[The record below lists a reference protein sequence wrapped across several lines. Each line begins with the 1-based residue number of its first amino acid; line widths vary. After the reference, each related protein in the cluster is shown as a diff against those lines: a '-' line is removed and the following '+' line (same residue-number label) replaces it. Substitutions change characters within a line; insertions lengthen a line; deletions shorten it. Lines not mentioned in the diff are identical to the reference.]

1 MNPTHILTDIENNNG
16 RIYLVSNRTHGYST
30 ILPLAESNFISFLE
44 ELYTIIEV
52 DDYEISYKY
61 LAEANLKNKIISY
74 LHNIFKTDTLTFAI
88 NNTVSR
94 DVPLFFETAA
104 SASASS
110 TSGVADGSRAGK
122 GSAIRIF
129 KDVAAAIAAIT
140 AVADGSVLGK
150 FEIID
155 VTNVT
160 QDLAVTNNTSNDFF
174 IYLNQLLVNHI
185 RNDELLKKFKLLEPE
200 KPIMKNND
208 AKQKNTI
215 CDILKSS
222 KSPDNII
229 KPNTVEKETVK
240 DKETILPYNY
250 YESLKNNTEDTV
262 YNVVPYESDTTFAST
277 LQYSPWKADESN
289 KNVVCDDNCNK
300 CTILYCISQS
310 IGIVIENQNTIFVEY
325 LTKNFKDFE
334 LVKTYSKLNIKELE
348 NIKNYFH
355 KRDFESNE
363 IILKKIN
370 SFEFLFDMN
379 NDKKHDTVSNEIEK
393 FIRERYTINNEP
405 KNMMKAN
412 EILGQLIIELQIFNK
427 DKMKLAKELSSI
439 LLNMGLKKK
448 RMADGIY
455 YYGIVSKQ
463 NLFLSSVGNIEEMY
477 KKTVEEHKLE
487 SISEILTQLKSSCK
501 SRNGPCSCLDVKGC
515 DRVVV
520 VVPNQ

>member
-1 MNPTHILTDIENNNG
+1 MNPTQILTDIENNNG

-30 ILPLAESNFISFLE
+30 ILPLAEADFLSFLE
-44 ELYTIIEV
+44 ELYSIIEV
-52 DDYEISYKY
+52 DDYDIRHKY
-61 LAEANLKNKIISY
+61 LSEANLKNKIISY
-74 LHNIFKTDTLTFAI
+74 LHNIFKTDTLTFDI
-88 NNTVSR
+88 NNITSTNTTVFN
-94 DVPLFFETAA
+94 DVQYTDD
-104 SASASS
+104 SC
-110 TSGVADGSRAGK
+110 TGK

-129 KDVAAAIAAIT
+129 KDVAAAIAAL
-140 AVADGSVLGK
+140 ADGSASAI

-160 QDLAVTNNTSNDFF
+160 QDAAVAKNTSNDFF

-185 RNDELLKKFKLLEPE
+185 LNDELLKKFKLLEQE

-240 DKETILPYNY
+240 DKGTILPYNY
-250 YESLKNNTEDTV
+250 YESLKNNTEDTA
-262 YNVVPYESDTTFAST
+262 YNVLPYESDTTFAST
-277 LQYSPWKADESN
+277 LQYSSWKADELN
-289 KNVVCDDNCNK
+289 TNFVCEDNCNK
-300 CTILYCISQS
+300 CTILYCVSQS
-310 IGIVIENQNTIFVEY
+310 MGIVIENQNTIFVEY

-334 LVKTYSKLNIKELE
+334 LVKAYSQLNIKELD

-379 NDKKHDTVSNEIEK
+379 NDKNNNEIEK

-487 SISEILTQLKSSCK
+487 SISEILIRCK
-501 SRNGPCSCLDVKGC
+501 SNVI
-515 DRVVV
+515 
-520 VVPNQ
+520 N

>member
-1 MNPTHILTDIENNNG
+1 MNPTHILTDMENNNG
-16 RIYLVSNRTHGYST
+16 KIYLVSNRTHGYST
-30 ILPLAESNFISFLE
+30 ILPLAEANFLSFLE

-94 DVPLFFETAA
+94 DVPLFFDTAA
-104 SASASS
+104 SAS
-110 TSGVADGSRAGK
+110 SGVADGSRADK
-122 GSAIRIF
+122 GSTIRIF
-129 KDVAAAIAAIT
+129 KDVPAAIAAL
-140 AVADGSVLGK
+140 ADGSASAI

-155 VTNVT
+155 VTDVT
-160 QDLAVTNNTSNDFF
+160 QDAAVAKNTSNDFF

-185 RNDELLKKFKLLEPE
+185 LNDELLKKFKLLEPE

-208 AKQKNTI
+208 AKQTNTI

-229 KPNTVEKETVK
+229 KRNTVEKETVK
-240 DKETILPYNY
+240 DKGTILPYNY

-262 YNVVPYESDTTFAST
+262 YNVLPYESDITFAST
-277 LQYSPWKADESN
+277 LQYSSWKADELN

-300 CTILYCISQS
+300 CAILYCVSQS
-310 IGIVIENQNTIFVEY
+310 ISIVIENQNTIFVEY

-334 LVKTYSKLNIKELE
+334 FVKTYSQLNIKELE

-477 KKTVEEHKLE
+477 KKRWKNT
-487 SISEILTQLKSSCK
+487 
-501 SRNGPCSCLDVKGC
+501 N
-515 DRVVV
+515 
-520 VVPNQ
+520 

>member
-1 MNPTHILTDIENNNG
+1 MNPTHILTDMENNNG
-16 RIYLVSNRTHGYST
+16 KIYLVSNRTYGYST
-30 ILPLAESNFISFLE
+30 ILPLVESNFISFLE

-61 LAEANLKNKIISY
+61 LSEANLKNKIISY

-88 NNTVSR
+88 NN
-94 DVPLFFETAA
+94 
-104 SASASS
+104 
-110 TSGVADGSRAGK
+110 
-122 GSAIRIF
+122 
-129 KDVAAAIAAIT
+129 IT
-140 AVADGSVLGK
+140 ANNTTVCKDIPYTFDADAVARGRPVSTI

-160 QDLAVTNNTSNDFF
+160 QDAAVAKNTSNDFF

-185 RNDELLKKFKLLEPE
+185 LNDELLKKFKLLEQE

-229 KPNTVEKETVK
+229 KPPNTVEKETVK
-240 DKETILPYNY
+240 DKGAILPYNY

-262 YNVVPYESDTTFAST
+262 YNVLPYESDTTFAST
-277 LQYSPWKADESN
+277 LQYSSWKADELYT
-289 KNVVCDDNCNK
+289 NVVCEDNCNK
-300 CTILYCISQS
+300 CTVLYCVSQS

-334 LVKTYSKLNIKELE
+334 LVKTYSQLNIKELE

-379 NDKKHDTVSNEIEK
+379 NDVNDNKIEA
-393 FIRERYTINNEP
+393 FIRERYTINNQH
-405 KNMMKAN
+405 KDMIKAN
-412 EILGQLIIELQIFNK
+412 EILEQIFLELQYCYK
-427 DKMKLAKELSSI
+427 DKIKLTKELSGI
-439 LLNMGLKKK
+439 LLSMGLKKK
-448 RMADGIY
+448 RMSDGIY
-455 YYGIVSKQ
+455 YCGIVSKQ
-463 NLFLSSVGNIEEMY
+463 KLFLSSAGNIEEMY

-487 SISEILTQLKSSCK
+487 SISEILNRLKNATSCNSK
-501 SRNGPCSCLDVKGC
+501 SGPCTCLDIKGC
-515 DRVVV
+515 DRVVLSK
-520 VVPNQ
+520 Q

>member
-1 MNPTHILTDIENNNG
+1 MNPTHILTDIKNNNG
-16 RIYLVSNRTHGYST
+16 TIYLVSNRTHGYST
-30 ILPLAESNFISFLE
+30 ILPLAEANFIPFLE

-52 DDYEISYKY
+52 DDYDIRHKY
-61 LAEANLKNKIISY
+61 LSEANLKNKIINY
-74 LHNIFKTDTLTFAI
+74 LHTIFKSDTLTFTI
-88 NNTVSR
+88 DNTTVCK
-94 DVPLFFETAA
+94 DVPYTDVDAV
-104 SASASS
+104 S
-110 TSGVADGSRAGK
+110 T
-122 GSAIRIF
+122 I
-129 KDVAAAIAAIT
+129 
-140 AVADGSVLGK
+140 

-155 VTNVT
+155 VTTVT
-160 QDLAVTNNTSNDFF
+160 QNSAVANNTSNDFF

-185 RNDELLKKFKLLEPE
+185 LNDELLKKFKLLEQE

-229 KPNTVEKETVK
+229 KVNTVEKETVK
-240 DKETILPYNY
+240 DKRTILPYNY
-250 YESLKNNTEDTV
+250 YESLENNIEDTV
-262 YNVVPYESDTTFAST
+262 YNVLPYESDTTFTST
-277 LQYSPWKADESN
+277 LQYSSWKADELN
-289 KNVVCDDNCNK
+289 TNFVCEDNCNK
-300 CTILYCISQS
+300 CTILYCVSQS
-310 IGIVIENQNTIFVEY
+310 MGIVIENQNTIFVEY

-334 LVKTYSKLNIKELE
+334 LVKAYSQLNIKELD

-370 SFEFLFDMN
+370 SFEFLFDIN
-379 NDKKHDTVSNEIEK
+379 NDVNDNEIEK
-393 FIRERYTINNEP
+393 FIRERYTIDNEP

-412 EILGQLIIELQIFNK
+412 EILGQLMIELQYLNK
-427 DKMKLAKELSSI
+427 DKMKLTKELSSI
-439 LLNMGLKKK
+439 LLSMGLKKK

-463 NLFLSSVGNIEEMY
+463 NLFLSSVVNIEEMY

-487 SISEILTQLKSSCK
+487 SSSEILTRLKSSCK
-501 SRNGPCSCLDVKGC
+501 NRSGPCNCLDIKGC

-520 VVPNQ
+520 PKLHESFAQPLPNQ

>member
-1 MNPTHILTDIENNNG
+1 MRLKSIKIVYLHYIHYTMNPTHILTDMENNNG
-16 RIYLVSNRTHGYST
+16 RIYLVSNRTYGYST

-52 DDYEISYKY
+52 DDYDIRHKY
-61 LAEANLKNKIISY
+61 LSETNLKNKIISY
-74 LHNIFKTDTLTFAI
+74 LHTIFKTDTLTFAI
-88 NNTVSR
+88 NNINTTNTTVCK
-94 DVPLFFETAA
+94 DIPYTD
-104 SASASS
+104 
-110 TSGVADGSRAGK
+110 ADK

-129 KDVAAAIAAIT
+129 KDVPAAISAL
-140 AVADGSVLGK
+140 ADGSASAV

-160 QDLAVTNNTSNDFF
+160 QDAAVANNTSNDFF

-185 RNDELLKKFKLLEPE
+185 LNDELLKKFKLLEQE
-200 KPIMKNND
+200 KPIMTNND

-215 CDILKSS
+215 CDIRKSS

-240 DKETILPYNY
+240 DKGTILPYNY
-250 YESLKNNTEDTV
+250 YKLLENNTQDAA
-262 YNVVPYESDTTFAST
+262 YNVLPYETDTTFAST
-277 LQYSPWKADESN
+277 LQYSSWKADELN
-289 KNVVCDDNCNK
+289 TNEDKFNK
-300 CTILYCISQS
+300 CTILYCVSQS
-310 IGIVIENQNTIFVEY
+310 TGIVIENQNTSFVEY

-334 LVKTYSKLNIKELE
+334 LVKTYSQLNIKELE

-370 SFEFLFDMN
+370 SFEFLFDIN
-379 NDKKHDTVSNEIEK
+379 NDKKHDIVTNEIEK
-393 FIRERYTINNEP
+393 FIRERYIIDNEP

-412 EILGQLIIELQIFNK
+412 EILGQLIIELQYLNK
-427 DKMKLAKELSSI
+427 DKMKLTKELSSI

-487 SISEILTQLKSSCK
+487 SISEILIRCK
-501 SRNGPCSCLDVKGC
+501 SNVM
-515 DRVVV
+515 
-520 VVPNQ
+520 N